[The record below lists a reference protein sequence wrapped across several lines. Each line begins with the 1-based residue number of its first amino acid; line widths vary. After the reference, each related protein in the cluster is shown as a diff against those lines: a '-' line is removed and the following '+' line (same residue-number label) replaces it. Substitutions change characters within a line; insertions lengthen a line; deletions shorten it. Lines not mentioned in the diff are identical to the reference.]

1 MLLPIAISSLKPAS
15 RSIETA
21 MAKLTSKQRAQWL
34 RWRQRQ
40 RRHKAVLNREVNER
54 KTSKVLKLEQ
64 AMIEALVAETAMLAL
79 H

>member
-1 MLLPIAISSLKPAS
+1 MNSQPSQARSCHH
-15 RSIETA
+15 SIEVA
-21 MAKLTSKQRAQWL
+21 MVKLTSKQRAQWL

-54 KTSKVLKLEQ
+54 KTSKMLKLEQ